1 MISSLVAREPEPVEA
16 MQVVD
21 ARLLPAAL
29 CCWGVTIAVLICG
42 WPVGIAVALGLLGTA
57 AGLAAMVQRER
68 LPQRPVAALALLL
81 GAGVAMA
88 VGLSGTGPGAGVAV
102 VMALAVAMACGS
114 IPAVRTQRLVRRA
127 VAWTLV
133 AAVVIGGGVAV
144 VVGVGSGVVA
154 VGVVATVALG
164 SVSARCT
171 KPFVRRAAGV
181 VSATAP
187 VVSAAR
193 GNGDV
198 SEGRRAVAWTLLAA
212 VLLGAGFAMAAAWRE
227 HRVATH
233 PIREAY
239 GLSTRVVATPTDDPK
254 PMRASGFGG
263 EPRWIVRAA
272 LREYRGAD
280 AAVRSG
286 GRVVILASGP
296 EWGEL
301 LPGQPIEFRAQP
313 QPPKHHDLTVAALHA
328 MGPPKPVAAPP
339 WWQRAAASVRGD
351 FSAAATAALS
361 SDAAGLLPA
370 LVLGDTSGLPEP
382 VRKDFETA
390 GLQHLCVVSG
400 ANFTILLS
408 VVLFVV
414 RSLSVGPRVAATA
427 AAAALLMFVVVAR
440 PDPSVLRA
448 AAMGA
453 VTLLA
458 LVTGRRKQ
466 ALPALCAAVIGLLLV
481 WPELAVNAGFALSV
495 LATAGLILLA
505 PGWADWLRARG
516 WWRLPAE
523 VVAVSAAAFTVTV
536 PIMVA
541 LTGRV
546 SVVAILA
553 NVLVAPV
560 IAPITVVGAL
570 GAACASVW
578 SPLAEPVLRC
588 AGPPLWWLLE
598 VAERTAELPGATI
611 TVPAGSTGGL
621 TAAALVIVAV
631 CALRSAP
638 VRRLATVVVLAVAA
652 VLLPARLWHP
662 GWPPSDWVLAACDI
676 GQGDGLALATGP
688 GTAVVIDV
696 GPDPRTMRACLDR
709 LRIRHIALLAL
720 THPHADHIGGL
731 TGALHGRA
739 VAAIATAPGEL
750 ADATSL
756 SDSTAPEQLGEA
768 MPSRLPAV
776 PGELGEVMPSGLRA
790 ALGGVDEVMRSGP
803 HAVLGGVG
811 EAVPTELSAVPSEIG
826 CTGTGEVGSTGEC
839 VPGMV
844 RPKSTANAAYSTA
857 RTAGVPA
864 TGVVTRGGAVGAV
877 PSGPCAASGE
887 RDGPMLSGRC
897 AASGGAGEAIRAGG
911 STAPVGGGDAMSLG
925 RPISE
930 IVSPAR
936 RRATDERAPL
946 AGAAQVA
953 EIAARKGIPLIELA
967 VGHVLRFGAVEL
979 TVLAPAAPGPGGPHL
994 ADEPNDRSL
1003 VIAAATPAGRILL
1016 TGDIESA
1023 AQSRL
1028 LRDPA
1033 SLRADILKVP
1043 HHGSRTTTSEFLA
1056 AVRPRL
1062 AVISSGADNTFG
1074 HPHPKILTELH
1085 SLGTMIARTDQY
1097 GDVLI
1102 AGGPSDLRVVTTRS
1116 GPNT

>member
-1 MISSLVAREPEPVEA
+1 M
-16 MQVVD
+16 
-21 ARLLPAAL
+21 
-29 CCWGVTIAVLICG
+29 
-42 WPVGIAVALGLLGTA
+42 
-57 AGLAAMVQRER
+57 
-68 LPQRPVAALALLL
+68 
-81 GAGVAMA
+81 
-88 VGLSGTGPGAGVAV
+88 
-102 VMALAVAMACGS
+102 
-114 IPAVRTQRLVRRA
+114 
-127 VAWTLV
+127 
-133 AAVVIGGGVAV
+133 
-144 VVGVGSGVVA
+144 
-154 VGVVATVALG
+154 
-164 SVSARCT
+164 
-171 KPFVRRAAGV
+171 
-181 VSATAP
+181 
-187 VVSAAR
+187 
-193 GNGDV
+193 
-198 SEGRRAVAWTLLAA
+198 AWTLLAA

-233 PIREAY
+233 PMRAAY
-239 GLSTRVVATPTDDPK
+239 GLSMRVVATPTDDPK

-272 LREYRGAD
+272 LREYRGAE

-296 EWGEL
+296 EWGDL
-301 LPGQPIEFRAQP
+301 LPGQQIEFRAQP
-313 QPPKHHDLTVAALHA
+313 QPPKHRDLTVATLHA
-328 MGPPKPVAAPP
+328 MGPPKPVAAPS
-339 WWQRAAASVRGD
+339 WWQRAAATVRDD

-370 LVLGDTSGLPEP
+370 LVLGDTSGLSEP
-382 VRKDFETA
+382 IRKDFETS

-414 RSLSVGPRVAATA
+414 RLLSVGPRVAATA

-578 SPLAEPVLRC
+578 SPLAKLVLRC

-598 VAERTAELPGATI
+598 VAERTAALPGATI

-631 CALRSAP
+631 CALRAAP
-638 VRRLATVVVLAVAA
+638 VRRLATVVVLAVSA

-731 TGALHGRA
+731 TGALHGRT

-750 ADATSL
+750 DDATSPG
-756 SDSTAPEQLGEA
+756 DSATPGTFGEA
-768 MPSRLPAV
+768 MPS
-776 PGELGEVMPSGLRA
+776 GF
-790 ALGGVDEVMRSGP
+790 
-803 HAVLGGVG
+803 
-811 EAVPTELSAVPSEIG
+811 SAVPSEFGWPCI
-826 CTGTGEVGSTGEC
+826 GEVGSTGAC
-839 VPGMV
+839 VPMMA
-844 RPKSTANAAYSTA
+844 RPDSTAHVAYSTA
-857 RTAGVPA
+857 RTAEVPA
-864 TGVVTRGGAVGAV
+864 TAAVTRGGAAEVV
-877 PSGPCAASGE
+877 PWRPSAMPGE
-887 RDGPMLSGRC
+887 RGEAMLSGLC
-897 AASGGAGEAIRAGG
+897 AAPSGGDEARSSGC
-911 STAPVGGGDAMSLG
+911 STAPSGGGEAMSSG
-925 RPISE
+925 RPTSE
-930 IVSPAR
+930 IASPAR
-936 RRATDERAPL
+936 RRASDERAPL
-946 AGAAQVA
+946 TGAAQVA
-953 EIAARKGIPLIELA
+953 EIAGRNGIPLIELA
-967 VGHVLRFGAVEL
+967 TGHVLRFGAMEL
-979 TVLAPAAPGPGGPHL
+979 TVLAPAAPGPGGPHF

-1003 VIAAATPAGRILL
+1003 VIAAATPAGRILF

-1033 SLRADILKVP
+1033 TLRADILKVP

-1062 AVISSGADNTFG
+1062 AIISSGADNGFG

-1085 SLGTMIARTDQY
+1085 SLGATIARTDQH

-1102 AGGPSDLRVVTTRS
+1102 AGGPSDLRILTTRS

>member
-1 MISSLVAREPEPVEA
+1 MTPSLDAREQEA
-16 MQVVD
+16 ADTLPIVD

-29 CCWGVTIAVLICG
+29 CCWGATIAVLISG
-42 WPVGIAVALGLLGTA
+42 WSIGIAVALGLLVSA
-57 AGLAAMVQRER
+57 AGLAALVQR
-68 LPQRPVAALALLL
+68 
-81 GAGVAMA
+81 
-88 VGLSGTGPGAGVAV
+88 
-102 VMALAVAMACGS
+102 
-114 IPAVRTQRLVRRA
+114 
-127 VAWTLV
+127 
-133 AAVVIGGGVAV
+133 
-144 VVGVGSGVVA
+144 
-154 VGVVATVALG
+154 
-164 SVSARCT
+164 
-171 KPFVRRAAGV
+171 
-181 VSATAP
+181 VSATAA
-187 VVSAAR
+187 VVSGIR
-193 GNGDV
+193 GNGEF
-198 SEGRRAVAWTLLAA
+198 SEGRRAVAWTVLAA

-233 PIREAY
+233 PMRAAY
-239 GLSTRVVATPTDDPK
+239 GLSMRVAVTPTDDPK

-263 EPRWIVRAA
+263 EPRWIVRAV
-272 LREYRGAD
+272 LREYHSAEATVG
-280 AAVRSG
+280 SG
-286 GRVVILASGP
+286 GRVVILASGR
-296 EWGEL
+296 EWGDL
-301 LPGQPIEFRAQP
+301 VPGQPIEFRAQP
-313 QPPKHHDLTVAALHA
+313 QPPKHRDLTVATLHA

-339 WWQRAAASVRGD
+339 WWQRAAASVRDD
-351 FSAAATAALS
+351 FAGAAAAALPS
-361 SDAAGLLPA
+361 NAAGLIPA

-382 VRKDFETA
+382 VRKDFETS

-414 RSLSVGPRVAATA
+414 RALSVGPRAAATA

-516 WWRLPAE
+516 WWRLAAE

-570 GAACASVW
+570 AAACASVW
-578 SPLAEPVLRC
+578 SPLAELVLRC

-598 VAERTAELPGATI
+598 VAERTAALPGATI

-631 CALRSAP
+631 CALRAAM
-638 VRRLATVVVLAVAA
+638 VRRLATVVVLAVSA

-662 GWPPSDWVLAACDI
+662 GWPPPDWVLAACDI
-676 GQGDGLALATGP
+676 GQGDGLALAAGP
-688 GTAVVIDV
+688 GTAIVIDV
-696 GPDPRTMRACLDR
+696 GPDPRPMRACLDR
-709 LRIRHIALLAL
+709 LHIRHIALLAL

-731 TGALHGRA
+731 TGALHGRT

-750 ADATSL
+750 DDGMSPVASAT
-756 SDSTAPEQLGEA
+756 PGKLGEA
-768 MPSRLPAV
+768 MPSGLPAV
-776 PGELGEVMPSGLRA
+776 PAKLGEVVPSGL
-790 ALGGVDEVMRSGP
+790 P
-803 HAVLGGVG
+803 
-811 EAVPTELSAVPSEIG
+811 AVPSELG
-826 CTGTGEVGSTGEC
+826 CPRTGEVGSPAAC
-839 VPGMV
+839 VAASAYPE
-844 RPKSTANAAYSTA
+844 STAHTVRSTGRTTTVRATDAITPDNGEIAA
-857 RTAGVPA
+857 P
-864 TGVVTRGGAVGAV
+864 
-877 PSGPCAASGE
+877 E
-887 RDGPMLSGRC
+887 
-897 AASGGAGEAIRAGG
+897 
-911 STAPVGGGDAMSLG
+911 
-925 RPISE
+925 
-930 IVSPAR
+930 R
-936 RRATDERAPL
+936 RRATDERTPL
-946 AGAAQVA
+946 TGAAQVA
-953 EIAARKGIPLIELA
+953 EIAGRNGIPLLELA
-967 VGHVLRFGAVEL
+967 AGHVLRFDAVEL

-1003 VIAAATPAGRILL
+1003 VIAAATPAGRILF
-1016 TGDIESA
+1016 TGDIESP
-1023 AQSRL
+1023 AQLRL

-1033 SLRADILKVP
+1033 TLRADILKVP
-1043 HHGSRTTTSEFLA
+1043 HHGSRTTTSEFLD

-1062 AVISSGADNTFG
+1062 AIISSGADNTFG

-1085 SLGTMIARTDQY
+1085 GLGTMIARTDQD
-1097 GDVLI
+1097 GDVLV
-1102 AGGPSDLRVVTTRS
+1102 AGGPSDLRILTTRS
-1116 GPNT
+1116 GSNT

>member
-1 MISSLVAREPEPVEA
+1 MTSSLVAREAEPVEA

-42 WPVGIAVALGLLGTA
+42 WSVGIAVALGLLGIA
-57 AGLAAMVQRER
+57 AALAAMAQGER
-68 LPQRPVAALALLL
+68 FPRRPVAALALLL
-81 GAGVAMA
+81 GAGVAVV
-88 VGLSGTGPGAGVAV
+88 VGLSGTGTGAGVAV
-102 VMALAVAMACGS
+102 VMAVALACGS
-114 IPAVRTQRLVRRA
+114 ISAVRTQRLGRRA
-127 VAWTLV
+127 RACTLV
-133 AAVVIGGGVAV
+133 AVVVLAGGVAV
-144 VVGVGSGVVA
+144 VAGVGSGMVA
-154 VGVVATVALG
+154 VGVVAAVVLG
-164 SVSARCT
+164 SVSARCAE
-171 KPFVRRAAGV
+171 PFVRRAV
-181 VSATAP
+181 VVVPATEP
-187 VVSAAR
+187 VVSGAR
-193 GNGDV
+193 GNGEV
-198 SEGRRAVAWTLLAA
+198 SEGRRVVAWTLLAA
-212 VLLGAGFAMAAAWRE
+212 VLLGVGFAMAAAWRE

-233 PIREAY
+233 PMREAY
-239 GLSTRVVATPTDDPK
+239 GLSMRVVATPTDDPK

-286 GRVVILASGP
+286 GRVVILASGT
-296 EWGEL
+296 EWGDL

-313 QPPKHHDLTVAALHA
+313 QPPKHHDLTVATLHA
-328 MGPPKPVAAPP
+328 MGPPKPVAAPS
-339 WWQRAAASVRGD
+339 WWQRAAASVRED

-382 VRKDFETA
+382 VRKDFETS

-598 VAERTAELPGATI
+598 VAERTAALPGATI

-631 CALRSAP
+631 CALRSAL
-638 VRRLATVVVLAVAA
+638 VRRLATVVVLAATA

-731 TGALHGRA
+731 SGALHGRT

-750 ADATSL
+750 DDITSPG
-756 SDSTAPEQLGEA
+756 DSTAPEQLGEA

-790 ALGGVDEVMRSGP
+790 APGGGDEVMRSGP
-803 HAVLGGVG
+803 HAVLGGVSDAMESVPSTASGGVG
-811 EAVPTELSAVPSEIG
+811 EAMPTELSAVPSEIG
-826 CTGTGEVGSTGEC
+826 CPRTGEVGSTGEC
-839 VPGMV
+839 VPGLA
-844 RPKSTANAAYSTA
+844 RPESTANAAYSTA

-864 TGVVTRGGAVGAV
+864 TAAVTPGEVVGVM
-877 PSGPCAASGE
+877 PSHPSAG
-887 RDGPMLSGRC
+887 RDEAMLSELH
-897 AASGGAGEAIRAGG
+897 AAPGGG
-911 STAPVGGGDAMSLG
+911 SEAMSLG
-925 RPISE
+925 RPITE

-946 AGAAQVA
+946 TGAAQVA
-953 EIAARKGIPLIELA
+953 EIAERNGIPLIELA
-967 VGHVLRFGAVEL
+967 AGHVLRFGAVEL

-1028 LRDPA
+1028 LREPA
-1033 SLRADILKVP
+1033 TLRADILKVP

-1062 AVISSGADNTFG
+1062 AIISSGADNTFG

-1085 SLGTMIARTDQY
+1085 GLGTTIARTDQH

-1102 AGGPSDLRVVTTRS
+1102 AGGPSDLRVLTTRS
-1116 GPNT
+1116 GTNT